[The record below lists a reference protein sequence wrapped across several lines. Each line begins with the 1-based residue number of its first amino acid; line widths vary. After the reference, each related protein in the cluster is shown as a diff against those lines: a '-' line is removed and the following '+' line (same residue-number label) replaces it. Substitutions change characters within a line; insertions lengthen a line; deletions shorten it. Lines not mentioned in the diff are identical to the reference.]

1 MGQPALGILGVGLAV
16 LAVPLLVVS
25 GAMYVLGGAMKLMA
39 DAVESMADAGAIGI
53 IFGLGAA
60 FTFLAVTFPLIA
72 IGAISMTLMTLALLP
87 LSMQC
92 LRRTWYE
99 DVDRGNRDLKP
110 ALEDLS
116 GSDYMLD
123 EFLEM
128 MLKGGIATPVF
139 IIAGIAMTYASL
151 GATLLGGALMVLGL
165 GMEMIAPP
173 LESIADS
180 LGGLVNDL
188 TELGKVG
195 PGLIAAAVGI
205 GAIGV
210 ALLSFAAGN
219 VINGIASLFSF
230 GGDPIEKFVRLGK
243 QDLPKLE
250 QAGKAIKSFADASSG
265 MGNMEDMLEDVA
277 DGLEDI
283 FDIMEDA
290 PRGINET
297 MKAVGEGMKGLL
309 DGFAGANLSADID
322 YEDTLEGIADGI
334 DEIFGVMEDI
344 DVSLVKSFNHR

>member
-1 MGQPALGILGVGLAV
+1 
-16 LAVPLLVVS
+16 
-25 GAMYVLGGAMKLMA
+25 
-39 DAVESMADAGAIGI
+39 
-53 IFGLGAA
+53 
-60 FTFLAVTFPLIA
+60 
-72 IGAISMTLMTLALLP
+72 
-87 LSMQC
+87 
-92 LRRTWYE
+92 
-99 DVDRGNRDLKP
+99 
-110 ALEDLS
+110 
-116 GSDYMLD
+116 
-123 EFLEM
+123 
-128 MLKGGIATPVF
+128 
-139 IIAGIAMTYASL
+139 MTYASL

-188 TELGKVG
+188 TELGKVEFYS
-195 PGLIAAAVGI
+195 AAVGI

-243 QDLPKLE
+243 QGPKLE
-250 QAGKAIKSFADASSG
+250 QAGKAIKSFADASRG

-334 DEIFGVMEDI
+334 DEIFGVMDDI
-344 DVSLVKSFNHR
+344 DVSLAPNLSIIGDGMTSLLPSFAGDIVGNISEDIDDILEAVGEGLEEFFSSMEDIDQVVLPIFPQIGPSVSQMLTALGSGDLADFDADLDDIFEDLGDGLVEFMSSMSDIDPAKMEGMSGIGSAINDILSG